1 MARVATPL
9 WVTALVARILEDEGR
24 RRGPVVDWRTRGRV
38 ERNTTVRVAGVA
50 MRRGEFSRGQW
61 DLDETITVWS
71 VGRQFD
77 ATMVLLHELAHW
89 LTRAQH
95 TRAFWAKTWSLYA
108 RHLPRRYWRY
118 ALEHEGEY
126 RAWSIDAAA
135 ALEVPRA
142 RELIAKRRAAR
153 ASRA

>member
-1 MARVATPL
+1 
-9 WVTALVARILEDEGR
+9 
-24 RRGPVVDWRTRGRV
+24 
-38 ERNTTVRVAGVA
+38 

-61 DLDETITVWS
+61 NLDETITVWS
-71 VGRQFD
+71 GGREFD

-95 TRAFWAKTWSLYA
+95 TRAFWAKTWSLYV
-108 RHLPRRYWRY
+108 RHLPKRYWRY

-126 RAWSIDAAA
+126 RAWSIDGAA
-135 ALEVPRA
+135 ALEVPGARA
-142 RELIAKRRAAR
+142 LIAKRRAAR